1 MKNIEL
7 KIDYLRL
14 DDKYHSIT
22 KATPLEN
29 PTLIS
34 VNHNLAQELGLS
46 DESLQSQ
53 EFVDFING
61 EFIAKGSIPY
71 TSAYAG
77 HQFGYFVPN
86 LGDGRAINLGALNGY
101 HLQTKGS
108 GRTPYSRDGDG
119 RAVLR
124 SSIREYLMS
133 EAMHGLSIPTTRA
146 LGLIDSTTK
155 VAREKWERG
164 AIVLRVSPSWVRFG
178 TIEFFYMGK
187 NKEENLKSILE
198 HVIEE
203 SYPHLHEVTN
213 NRYEELY
220 FEIVDRT
227 VELIA
232 LWQSVGFMH
241 GVMNTDNMSIAGLTI
256 DYGPFAFMDSFER
269 GRICNH
275 SDYDGRYSYEA
286 QPFIAQWNLL
296 VLAKAFSPVADLNT
310 LEAYANTFIGKYKKR
325 YFELMGQKLGL
336 REFHEEDKALISEL
350 LKLLEVNQVD
360 YTPFFWKL
368 SCGVMDEKYFNEW
381 YERYTQRVELI
392 DERLTFMKKINPK
405 YVLKN
410 YMLQE
415 AIDRAEQGDYAL
427 VNGLLNIA
435 QNPYGEHKE
444 YERYAQ
450 PTPKEFGNISC
461 SCSS

>member
-1 MKNIEL
+1 MKNITLQINYTKLNE
-7 KIDYLRL
+7 
-14 DDKYHSIT
+14 KYYSLQN
-22 KATPLEN
+22 ASPLEN

-34 VNHNLAQELGLS
+34 VNHRLAKEIGFDIEALES
-46 DESLQSQ
+46 DE
-53 EFVDFING
+53 FVQFING
-61 EFIAKGSIPY
+61 EYIANGSIPY
-71 TSAYAG
+71 ATAYAG

-86 LGDGRAINLGALNGY
+86 LGDGRAINLGAINGH

-108 GRTPYSRDGDG
+108 GRTLYSRDGDG

-124 SSIREYLMS
+124 SSIREYLIS
-133 EAMHGLSIPTTRA
+133 EAMHGLGIPTTRA

-164 AIVLRVSPSWVRFG
+164 AIVLRASTSWVRFG

-187 NKEENLKSILE
+187 NKEENLKSILDY
-198 HVIEE
+198 VIEE
-203 SYPHLHEVTN
+203 SYPHLHEVSN

-220 FEIVDRT
+220 FEIVDRY

-232 LWQSVGFMH
+232 RWQSVGFMH

-256 DYGPFAFMDSFER
+256 DYGPFAFMDSFEKA
-269 GRICNH
+269 RICNH

-296 VLAKAFSPVADLNT
+296 VLAKAFSPVSDINT
-310 LEAYANTFIGKYKKR
+310 IEAYANTFIGKYKKR

-336 REFHEEDKALISEL
+336 KDFCEDDKSLITDL
-350 LKLLEVNQVD
+350 LKLLEVNKID
-360 YTPFFWKL
+360 YTQFFWKL
-368 SCGVMDEKYFNEW
+368 SCGVMDERYLDEW
-381 YERYTQRVELI
+381 YERYTQRVKLD
-392 DERLTFMKKINPK
+392 DEIVTFMKKTNPK

-415 AIDRAEQGDYAL
+415 AIDKAEQGDYTF
-427 VNGLLNIA
+427 VNELLNIA
-435 QNPYGEHKE
+435 HNPYDEHPAFE
-444 YERYAQ
+444 HYAKA
-450 PTPKEFGNISC
+450 TPKEFTNISC